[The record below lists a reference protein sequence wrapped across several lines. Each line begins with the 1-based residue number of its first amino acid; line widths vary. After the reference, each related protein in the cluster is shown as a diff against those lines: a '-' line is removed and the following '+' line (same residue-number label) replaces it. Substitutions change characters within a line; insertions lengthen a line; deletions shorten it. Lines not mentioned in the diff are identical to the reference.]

1 MMRHSSYSENV
12 WILNFPKNSPF
23 GANRPFG
30 SSLAQKYAMLYL
42 MVRSKYFFETLPL
55 YDGALRCTKVRS
67 VSILKKVSISGK
79 QVIWTRIGPKIMQPF
94 VSILADFLKYCH
106 MIGHNRKTKVIIN
119 FPKKSSL
126 GQMYRLSQYDPK
138 LCNHISHDL
147 LLWLF

>member
-1 MMRHSSYSENV
+1 MGQIGHLGPV
-12 WILNFPKNSPF
+12 WLKNMQCYISWF
-23 GANRPFG
+23 AL
-30 SSLAQKYAMLYL
+30 SI
-42 MVRSKYFFETLPL
+42 FFETLPL

-126 GQMYRLSQYDPK
+126 GQMCRLSQYDPK

-147 LLWLF
+147 LL